1 MVKRREVVRILKRNG
16 FVNMG
21 GAKHDTF
28 KHPDGRRTTVPR
40 HQEIIDDTFE
50 DILKQSKLR

>member
-16 FVNMG
+16 FVNKG

-40 HQEIIDDTFE
+40 HLEIADDTFE
-50 DILKQSKLR
+50 DILKQSKLK